1 MIHRHLDRVFR
12 RLSIASLIFLVLV
25 TGVSA
30 IFVHQVSPLRDPAFQ
45 PNSANAGTV
54 VRELE
59 GVSEE
64 NWMQAVIILS
74 GLLALNFT
82 LVLWQMGRERQI
94 APLPMVGLAMWA
106 LLYYVF
112 MFYLF
117 GQWIVD

>member
-12 RLSIASLIFLVLV
+12 RLSIVSFKFLMLV
-25 TGVSA
+25 MGVSA
-30 IFVHQVSPLRDPAFQ
+30 IFVHLVSPLRDPAFQ

-54 VRELE
+54 VRELQ

-64 NWMQAVIILS
+64 NWVQAAVILS

-112 MFYLF
+112 LFYLF

>member
-12 RLSIASLIFLVLV
+12 RLSIASFIFLVLV

-54 VRELE
+54 VRALE

-64 NWMQAVIILS
+64 NWVQAAVILS
-74 GLLALNFT
+74 GLLALSFT

-94 APLPMVGLAMWA
+94 APLPMLGLAMWA

-112 MFYLF
+112 LFYLF
-117 GQWIVD
+117 GQWIID